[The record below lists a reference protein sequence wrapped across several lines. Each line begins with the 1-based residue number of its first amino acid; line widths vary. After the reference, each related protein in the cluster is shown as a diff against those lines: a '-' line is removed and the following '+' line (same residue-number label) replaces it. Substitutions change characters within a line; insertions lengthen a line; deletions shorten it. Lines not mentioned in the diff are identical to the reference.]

1 MERLTDTYRITAANL
16 EVRKR
21 FLRFTAEDVG
31 ILKKLSPWAER
42 VAEALV
48 KEFYDHQFTFSETR
62 AFFEDFAR
70 RRGLS
75 LEQVRQRLERAQAEY
90 FRQIFQEAAR
100 GGDYGQDYFERR
112 LRVGMT
118 HNVID
123 LPLKWYVGSYA
134 LYQDLIRKYLRRSF
148 PLRPQFRE
156 RAERAIFTVFNYDMQ
171 AVTEAFFNDVLQSCG
186 ADLGAVNVA
195 SQAHDVSDSYGKVK
209 AQLREALARSVQA
222 SRELAEVSARVT
234 AGAEE
239 SKAAVAQIA
248 AAVGQVSR
256 AAAHQMERVTGAVK
270 AVEEMARGAEEVAKG
285 AQEQAAAVHEASA
298 VMARI
303 RGQVGEAVEKVHGMG
318 GRSRQ
323 VLEIASVVS
332 GIADQTNLLALNAA
346 IEAARAGEHGKGFAV
361 VAEEV
366 RKLAERSSS
375 SAKEIGELVAE
386 IQESVLGSVQA
397 MEKVAELVEREMS
410 RVVER
415 VSALAE
421 KHAAAAEEMAAGVAE
436 IRRATE
442 EMAGVSEENSA
453 AAQQVSG
460 SAEEV
465 AAQVEQVSAAMLG
478 LHHTA
483 EELQKV
489 LAELRLE
496 VDGSGPQR
504 RPEGRGPEG
513 RRRPGVKPHTV
524 RPGVV
529 PRG

>member
-62 AFFEDFAR
+62 AFFEGFAR
-70 RRGLS
+70 KKGLT
-75 LEQVRQRLERAQAEY
+75 LDQLRQRLERTQAEY

-112 LRVGMT
+112 LRVGVV
-118 HNVID
+118 HHVIH
-123 LPLKWYVGSYA
+123 LPLKWYLGSYV
-134 LYQDLIRKYLRRSF
+134 LYQDLVRKYLRRSF
-148 PLRPQFRE
+148 PLRPGLRD
-156 RAERAIFTVFNYDMQ
+156 RAERAIFTVFWYDAT
-171 AVTEAFFNDVLQSCG
+171 AVVESFYSQMVKDVG
-186 ADLGAVNVA
+186 VDLARIRLD
-195 SQAHDVSDSYGKVK
+195 SQAHDVSDSYEEVK
-209 AQLREALARSVQA
+209 AQLREGLARSVQA
-222 SRELAEVSARVT
+222 SRELTEVSARIA

-256 AAAHQMERVTGAVK
+256 AAAHQMERVTAAAK

-298 VMARI
+298 VLARI
-303 RGQVGEAVEKVHGMG
+303 RDQVGEAVKKVHGMG

-366 RKLAERSSS
+366 RKLAERSST

-386 IQESVLGSVQA
+386 IQESVLGAVQA

-410 RVVER
+410 KVVER

-483 EELQKV
+483 EELRKV

-496 VDGSGPQR
+496 VDGSGSQGDR
-504 RPEGRGPEG
+504 KGAARKVAAGRG
-513 RRRPGVKPHTV
+513 
-524 RPGVV
+524 
-529 PRG
+529 